1 MARTSSA
8 KKIARLAEKGKG
20 KKVRFQG
27 GSVFP
32 TIVLSVLIL
41 GAILITYA
49 RQSETVVD
57 ASVTAEQKFA
67 TAFAF
72 FNCDALATD
81 LEQPDSAT
89 LSPTDKFA
97 AVTAEDPVA
106 IIGDGIVGWMPQVL
120 AGQRKAKL
128 ETIFGLY
135 GMTVTDDSITL
146 KDGTKISET
155 DTQCADQDAKISV
168 YVWEKKDENNPDQ
181 VPDPKLSIASFG
193 GVKIDDQMTVVLAF
207 APDGADV
214 PRPAVADSLADYQ
227 G

>member
-32 TIVLSVLIL
+32 TVVLAVLIL
-41 GAILITYA
+41 GAVLIAYA
-49 RQSETVVD
+49 RQGGTAVD
-57 ASVTAEQKFA
+57 ATVTAEQKYA

-72 FNCDALATD
+72 FNCTEFAKFSDVFDPATID
-81 LEQPDSAT
+81 PAN
-89 LSPTDKFA
+89 KFA
-97 AVTAEDPVA
+97 DVTTEAPVA

-128 ETIFGLY
+128 DTIFELY
-135 GMTVTDDSITL
+135 GITVTDESITI
-146 KDGTKISET
+146 KDKKISET
-155 DTQCADQDAKISV
+155 DTQCAGKDAKISV
-168 YVWEKKDENNPDQ
+168 HVWEKKDENDPDQ
-181 VPDPKLSIASFG
+181 DSDPKLSIASFG
-193 GVKIDDQMTVVLAF
+193 GVKIDDQMTVVLSF
-207 APDGADV
+207 APDGVEV
-214 PRPAVADSLADYQ
+214 PRPAVADSLAGYQ

>member
-41 GAILITYA
+41 GAVLIAYA
-49 RQSETVVD
+49 RQSGTVVD

-72 FNCDALATD
+72 FNCDAPATD
-81 LEQPDSAT
+81 LEQPDAAT

-97 AVTAEDPVA
+97 AVTTETPAA
-106 IIGDGIVGWMPQVL
+106 IIGDGVVGWLPQAL

-146 KDGTKISET
+146 KDKKISET
-155 DTQCADQDAKISV
+155 DTQCTGKDAKISV
-168 YVWEKKDENNPDQ
+168 YVWESGSVES
-181 VPDPKLSIASFG
+181 KLSIASFG

>member
-32 TIVLSVLIL
+32 TVVLAVLIL
-41 GAILITYA
+41 GAVLIAYA
-49 RQSETVVD
+49 RQGGTAVD
-57 ASVTAEQKFA
+57 ATVTAEQKYA

-72 FNCDALATD
+72 FNCDAFATD
-81 LEQPDSAT
+81 LKQPDAAT
-89 LSPTDKFA
+89 LNPADKFA
-97 AVTAEDPVA
+97 SVTTDAPAV
-106 IIGDGIVGWMPQVL
+106 IIGDGIVGWMPQAL

-128 ETIFGLY
+128 DTVFGLY
-135 GMTVTDDSITL
+135 GMTVTDDSITIGE
-146 KDGTKISET
+146 KKISEI
-155 DTQCADQDAKISV
+155 DTQCGNKDAKISV
-168 YVWEKKDENNPDQ
+168 HVWESGATSS
-181 VPDPKLSIASFG
+181 KLSIASFG
-193 GVKIDDQMTVVLAF
+193 GVKIDNQMTVVLSF
-207 APDGADV
+207 APDGVEV

>member
-32 TIVLSVLIL
+32 SVVLGVLVIGAVLI
-41 GAILITYA
+41 AYA
-49 RQSETVVD
+49 RQGGTVVD
-57 ASVTAEQKFA
+57 ASVSAEQKYA

-72 FNCDALATD
+72 FNCDDLATD
-81 LEQPDSAT
+81 LKQADAAT
-89 LSPTDKFA
+89 LNATDKFA
-97 AVTAEDPVA
+97 AVTTENPSA

-128 ETIFGLY
+128 ETIFALY

-146 KDGTKISET
+146 ADGTKISEA
-155 DTQCADQDAKISV
+155 DTKCAEQDAVINV
-168 YVWEKKDENNPDQ
+168 NVWESGSASSQ
-181 VPDPKLSIASFG
+181 LSIASFG
-193 GVKIDDQMTVVLAF
+193 GVKIDDQMTVVLSF
-207 APDGADV
+207 APEGTEIT
-214 PRPAVADSLADYQ
+214 RPAVADSLADYQ

>member
-32 TIVLSVLIL
+32 SVVLGVLVIGAVLI
-41 GAILITYA
+41 AYA
-49 RQSETVVD
+49 RQGGTVVD
-57 ASVTAEQKFA
+57 ASVSAEQKYA

-81 LEQPDSAT
+81 LKQADAAT
-89 LSPTDKFA
+89 LNATDKFA
-97 AVTAEDPVA
+97 AVTTENPSA

-128 ETIFGLY
+128 ETIFALY
-135 GMTVTDDSITL
+135 GITVTDDSITL
-146 KDGTKISET
+146 ADGTKISEA
-155 DTQCADQDAKISV
+155 DTKCAEQDAVINV
-168 YVWEKKDENNPDQ
+168 NVWESGSASSQ
-181 VPDPKLSIASFG
+181 LSIASFG
-193 GVKIDDQMTVVLAF
+193 GVKIDDQMTVVLSF
-207 APDGADV
+207 APEGTEIA
-214 PRPAVADSLADYQ
+214 RPAVADSLADYQ

>member
-1 MARTSSA
+1 VARTPSA

-41 GAILITYA
+41 GAVLIAYA
-49 RQSETVVD
+49 RQSGTVVD

-81 LEQPDSAT
+81 LEQPDAAT

-97 AVTAEDPVA
+97 AVTTETPAA
-106 IIGDGIVGWMPQVL
+106 IIGDGVVGWLPQAL

-146 KDGTKISET
+146 KDKKISET
-155 DTQCADQDAKISV
+155 DTQCAGKDAKISV
-168 YVWEKKDENNPDQ
+168 YVWESGSVES
-181 VPDPKLSIASFG
+181 KLSIASFG

>member
-32 TIVLSVLIL
+32 TVVLAVLIL
-41 GAILITYA
+41 GAVLIAYA
-49 RQSETVVD
+49 RQGGTAVD
-57 ASVTAEQKFA
+57 ATVTAEQKYA

-72 FNCDALATD
+72 FNCDALATN
-81 LEQPDSAT
+81 LKQPDAAT
-89 LSPTDKFA
+89 LNPADKFA
-97 AVTAEDPVA
+97 AVTTEAPAA
-106 IIGDGIVGWMPQVL
+106 IIGDGIVGWMPQAL

-146 KDGTKISET
+146 VDGTKISEV
-155 DTQCADQDAKISV
+155 DTQCADKDAKITVS
-168 YVWEKKDENNPDQ
+168 VWESGSSAS
-181 VPDPKLSIASFG
+181 KLSIASFG
-193 GVKIDDQMTVVLAF
+193 GVKIDDQMTVVLSF
-207 APDGADV
+207 APDGVEV

>member
-32 TIVLSVLIL
+32 SVVLGVLVIGAVLI
-41 GAILITYA
+41 AYA
-49 RQSETVVD
+49 RQGGTVVD
-57 ASVTAEQKFA
+57 ASVSAEQKYA

-81 LEQPDSAT
+81 LKQADAAT
-89 LSPTDKFA
+89 LNATDKFA
-97 AVTAEDPVA
+97 AVTTENPSA

-128 ETIFGLY
+128 ETIFTLY

-146 KDGTKISET
+146 ADGTKISEA
-155 DTQCADQDAKISV
+155 DTKCAEQDAVINV
-168 YVWEKKDENNPDQ
+168 NVWESGSASSQ
-181 VPDPKLSIASFG
+181 LSIASFG
-193 GVKIDDQMTVVLAF
+193 GVKIDDQMTVVLSF
-207 APDGADV
+207 APEGTEIT
-214 PRPAVADSLADYQ
+214 RPAVADSLADYQ

>member
-41 GAILITYA
+41 GAVLIAYA
-49 RQSETVVD
+49 RQSGTVVD

-97 AVTAEDPVA
+97 AVTTENPAA
-106 IIGDGIVGWMPQVL
+106 IIGDGVVGWLPQAL

-146 KDGTKISET
+146 KDKKISET
-155 DTQCADQDAKISV
+155 DTQCAGKDAKISV
-168 YVWEKKDENNPDQ
+168 YVWESGSVES
-181 VPDPKLSIASFG
+181 KLSIASFG

>member
-41 GAILITYA
+41 GAVLIAYA
-49 RQSETVVD
+49 RQSGTVVD

-81 LEQPDSAT
+81 LEQPDAAT

-97 AVTAEDPVA
+97 AVTTETPAA
-106 IIGDGIVGWMPQVL
+106 IIGDGVVGWLPQAL

-146 KDGTKISET
+146 KDKKISET
-155 DTQCADQDAKISV
+155 DTQCAGKDAKISV
-168 YVWEKKDENNPDQ
+168 YVWESGSVES
-181 VPDPKLSIASFG
+181 KLSIASFG

-207 APDGADV
+207 ASDGVEV

>member
-41 GAILITYA
+41 GAVLIAYA
-49 RQSETVVD
+49 RQSGTVVD

-81 LEQPDSAT
+81 LEQPDAAT

-97 AVTAEDPVA
+97 AVTTETPAA
-106 IIGDGIVGWMPQVL
+106 IIGDGVVGWLPQAL

-146 KDGTKISET
+146 KDKKISET
-155 DTQCADQDAKISV
+155 DTQCAGKDAKISV
-168 YVWEKKDENNPDQ
+168 YVWESGSVES
-181 VPDPKLSIASFG
+181 KLSIASFG

>member
-97 AVTAEDPVA
+97 AVTAEDPAA

-155 DTQCADQDAKISV
+155 DPQCADKDGKLQDAKISV
-168 YVWEKKDENNPDQ
+168 YVWESGSAQ
-181 VPDPKLSIASFG
+181 SKLSIASFG

>member
-32 TIVLSVLIL
+32 SVVLGVLVIGAVLI
-41 GAILITYA
+41 AYA
-49 RQSETVVD
+49 RQGGTVVD
-57 ASVTAEQKFA
+57 ASVSAEQKYA

-81 LEQPDSAT
+81 LKQADAAT
-89 LSPTDKFA
+89 LNATDKFA
-97 AVTAEDPVA
+97 AVTTENPSA

-128 ETIFGLY
+128 ETIFALY

-146 KDGTKISET
+146 ADGTKISEA
-155 DTQCADQDAKISV
+155 DTKCAEQDAVINV
-168 YVWEKKDENNPDQ
+168 NVWESGSASSQ
-181 VPDPKLSIASFG
+181 LSIASFG
-193 GVKIDDQMTVVLAF
+193 GVKIDDQMTVVLSF
-207 APDGADV
+207 APEGTEIA
-214 PRPAVADSLADYQ
+214 RPAVADSLADYQ

>member
-41 GAILITYA
+41 GAVLIAYA
-49 RQSETVVD
+49 RQSGTVVD

-81 LEQPDSAT
+81 LEQPDAAT

-97 AVTAEDPVA
+97 AVTTETPAA
-106 IIGDGIVGWMPQVL
+106 IIGDGVVGWLPQAL

-146 KDGTKISET
+146 KDKKISET
-155 DTQCADQDAKISV
+155 DTQCAGKDAKISV
-168 YVWEKKDENNPDQ
+168 YVWESGSAES
-181 VPDPKLSIASFG
+181 KLSIASFG

-207 APDGADV
+207 ASDGVEV

>member
-41 GAILITYA
+41 GAVLTAYA
-49 RQSETVVD
+49 RQSGTVVD

-81 LEQPDSAT
+81 LEQPDAAT
-89 LSPTDKFA
+89 LSPTNKFA
-97 AVTAEDPVA
+97 AVTTETPAA
-106 IIGDGIVGWMPQVL
+106 IIGDGVVGWLPQAL

-135 GMTVTDDSITL
+135 GITVTDESITI
-146 KDGTKISET
+146 KDKKISET
-155 DTQCADQDAKISV
+155 DTQCAGKDAKISV
-168 YVWEKKDENNPDQ
+168 YVWESGSAES
-181 VPDPKLSIASFG
+181 KLSIASFG

-207 APDGADV
+207 APDGTDV

>member
-1 MARTSSA
+1 VARTSSA

-32 TIVLSVLIL
+32 TVVLAVLIL
-41 GAILITYA
+41 GAVLIAYA
-49 RQSETVVD
+49 RQGGTAVD
-57 ASVTAEQKFA
+57 ATVTAEQKYA

-72 FNCDALATD
+72 FNCDAFATD
-81 LEQPDSAT
+81 LKQPDAAT
-89 LSPTDKFA
+89 INPADKFA
-97 AVTAEDPVA
+97 SVTTEAPAA
-106 IIGDGIVGWMPQVL
+106 IIGDGIVGWMPQAL

-128 ETIFGLY
+128 DTIFGLY

-146 KDGTKISET
+146 KDGTKISEI
-155 DTQCADQDAKISV
+155 DTKCDGKDAKISV
-168 YVWEKKDENNPDQ
+168 HVWESGSAESKESKES
-181 VPDPKLSIASFG
+181 KLSIASFG
-193 GVKIDDQMTVVLAF
+193 GVKIDDQMTVVLSF
-207 APDGADV
+207 APDGVEV

>member
-41 GAILITYA
+41 GAVLIAYA
-49 RQSETVVD
+49 RQSGTVVD

-81 LEQPDSAT
+81 LEQPDAAT

-97 AVTAEDPVA
+97 AVTTENPAA
-106 IIGDGIVGWMPQVL
+106 IIGDGVVGWLPQAL

-135 GMTVTDDSITL
+135 GITVTDESITI
-146 KDGTKISET
+146 KDKKISET
-155 DTQCADQDAKISV
+155 DTQCADKDAKISV
-168 YVWEKKDENNPDQ
+168 YVWESGSAES
-181 VPDPKLSIASFG
+181 KLSIASFG

-207 APDGADV
+207 APDGVDV
-214 PRPAVADSLADYQ
+214 SRPAVADSLADYQ

>member
-41 GAILITYA
+41 GAVLIAYA
-49 RQSETVVD
+49 RQSGTVVD

-97 AVTAEDPVA
+97 AVTTETPAA
-106 IIGDGIVGWMPQVL
+106 IIGDGVVGWLPQAL

-146 KDGTKISET
+146 KDKKISET
-155 DTQCADQDAKISV
+155 DTQCAGKDAKISV
-168 YVWEKKDENNPDQ
+168 YVWESGSVES
-181 VPDPKLSIASFG
+181 KLSIASFG

-207 APDGADV
+207 APDGVEV

>member
-32 TIVLSVLIL
+32 TVVLAVLVLGAVLI
-41 GAILITYA
+41 AYA
-49 RQSETVVD
+49 RQGGTAVD
-57 ASVTAEQKFA
+57 ATVTADQKYA

-81 LEQPDSAT
+81 LKQPDAAT
-89 LSPTDKFA
+89 LNPSDKFA
-97 AVTAEDPVA
+97 AVTTDAPAA
-106 IIGDGIVGWMPQVL
+106 IIADGIVGWMPQAL

-128 ETIFGLY
+128 DTIFGLY

-146 KDGTKISET
+146 ADGTKISET
-155 DTQCADQDAKISV
+155 DTKCANKDAKISV
-168 YVWEKKDENNPDQ
+168 NVWESGSSAS
-181 VPDPKLSIASFG
+181 KLSIASFG
-193 GVKIDDQMTVVLAF
+193 GVKIDNQMTVVLSF
-207 APDGADV
+207 APDGVEV
-214 PRPAVADSLADYQ
+214 PRPAVADSLSAYQ

>member
-41 GAILITYA
+41 GAVLIAYA
-49 RQSETVVD
+49 RQSGTVVD

-81 LEQPDSAT
+81 LEQPDAAT
-89 LSPTDKFA
+89 LSPTNKFA
-97 AVTAEDPVA
+97 AVTTETPAA
-106 IIGDGIVGWMPQVL
+106 IIGDGVVGWLPQAL

-146 KDGTKISET
+146 KDKKISET
-155 DTQCADQDAKISV
+155 DTQCAGKDAKISV
-168 YVWEKKDENNPDQ
+168 YVWESGSVES
-181 VPDPKLSIASFG
+181 KLSIASFG

>member
-32 TIVLSVLIL
+32 SVVFGVLVIGAVLI
-41 GAILITYA
+41 AYA
-49 RQSETVVD
+49 RQGGTVVD
-57 ASVTAEQKFA
+57 ASVSAEQKYA

-81 LEQPDSAT
+81 LKQADAAT
-89 LSPTDKFA
+89 LNATDKFA
-97 AVTAEDPVA
+97 AVTTENPSA

-128 ETIFGLY
+128 ETIFALY

-146 KDGTKISET
+146 ADGTKISEA
-155 DTQCADQDAKISV
+155 DTKCAEQDAVINV
-168 YVWEKKDENNPDQ
+168 NVWESGSASSQ
-181 VPDPKLSIASFG
+181 LSIASFG
-193 GVKIDDQMTVVLAF
+193 GVKIDDQMTVVLSF
-207 APDGADV
+207 APEGTEIT
-214 PRPAVADSLADYQ
+214 RPAVADSLADYQ

>member
-32 TIVLSVLIL
+32 TVVLAVLIL
-41 GAILITYA
+41 GAVLIAYA
-49 RQSETVVD
+49 RQGGTAVD
-57 ASVTAEQKFA
+57 ATVTAEQKYA

-72 FNCDALATD
+72 FNCNEFAIDLKKPELATID
-81 LEQPDSAT
+81 A
-89 LSPTDKFA
+89 DKFA
-97 AVTAEDPVA
+97 SVTAEVPSA
-106 IIGDGIVGWMPQVL
+106 IIGDGVIGWMPQVL

-128 ETIFGLY
+128 ETIFELY
-135 GMTVTDDSITL
+135 GISVTDESITI
-146 KDGTKISET
+146 KDKKISET
-155 DTQCADQDAKISV
+155 DTQCAGKDAKISV
-168 YVWEKKDENNPDQ
+168 YVWESGSAES
-181 VPDPKLSIASFG
+181 KLSIASFG

-207 APDGADV
+207 ASDGVEV

>member
-41 GAILITYA
+41 GAVLIAYA
-49 RQSETVVD
+49 RQSGTVVD

-81 LEQPDSAT
+81 LEQPDAAT

-97 AVTAEDPVA
+97 AVTTETPAA
-106 IIGDGIVGWMPQVL
+106 IIGDGVVGWLPQAL

-135 GMTVTDDSITL
+135 GITVTDESITI
-146 KDGTKISET
+146 KDKKISET
-155 DTQCADQDAKISV
+155 DTQCAGKDAKISV
-168 YVWEKKDENNPDQ
+168 YVWEKKDENDPDQ
-181 VPDPKLSIASFG
+181 DLDPKLSIASFG

-207 APDGADV
+207 APDGTDV

>member
-32 TIVLSVLIL
+32 SVVLGVLVIGAVLI
-41 GAILITYA
+41 AYA
-49 RQSETVVD
+49 RQGGTVVD
-57 ASVTAEQKFA
+57 ASVSAEQKYA

-81 LEQPDSAT
+81 LKQADAAT
-89 LSPTDKFA
+89 LNATDKFA
-97 AVTAEDPVA
+97 AVTTENPSA

-128 ETIFGLY
+128 ETIFALY

-146 KDGTKISET
+146 ADGTKISEA
-155 DTQCADQDAKISV
+155 DTKCAEQDAVINV
-168 YVWEKKDENNPDQ
+168 NVWESGSATSQ
-181 VPDPKLSIASFG
+181 LSIASFG
-193 GVKIDDQMTVVLAF
+193 GVKIDDQMTVVLSF
-207 APDGADV
+207 APEGTEIT
-214 PRPAVADSLADYQ
+214 RPAVADSLADYQ

>member
-32 TIVLSVLIL
+32 TVVLAVLIL
-41 GAILITYA
+41 GAVLIAYA
-49 RQSETVVD
+49 RQGGTAVD
-57 ASVTAEQKFA
+57 ATVTAEQKYA

-72 FNCDALATD
+72 FNCNEFAIDLKKPELATID
-81 LEQPDSAT
+81 A
-89 LSPTDKFA
+89 DKFA
-97 AVTAEDPVA
+97 SVTAEVPSA
-106 IIGDGIVGWMPQVL
+106 IIGDGVIGWMPQVL

-128 ETIFGLY
+128 ETIFELY
-135 GMTVTDDSITL
+135 GISVTDESITI
-146 KDGTKISET
+146 KDKKFSET
-155 DTQCADQDAKISV
+155 DTQCADKDAKISV
-168 YVWEKKDENNPDQ
+168 YVWESGSAES
-181 VPDPKLSIASFG
+181 KLSIASFG

-207 APDGADV
+207 APDGTEV

>member
-32 TIVLSVLIL
+32 TVVLAVLVLGAVLI
-41 GAILITYA
+41 AYA
-49 RQSETVVD
+49 RQGGTAVD
-57 ASVTAEQKFA
+57 ATVTAEQKYA

-72 FNCDALATD
+72 FNCNEFTKISGDFDFATQDA
-81 LEQPDSAT
+81 
-89 LSPTDKFA
+89 DKFA
-97 AVTAEDPVA
+97 SVTAEVPSA
-106 IIGDGIVGWMPQVL
+106 IIGDGIIGWMPQVL

-128 ETIFGLY
+128 DTIFELY
-135 GMTVTDDSITL
+135 EMTVTDDSITL
-146 KDGTKISET
+146 ADGTKISEI
-155 DTQCADQDAKISV
+155 DTKCADKDAKISV
-168 YVWEKKDENNPDQ
+168 YVWESGSAES
-181 VPDPKLSIASFG
+181 KLSIASFG

-207 APDGADV
+207 APDGVEV

>member
-1 MARTSSA
+1 VARTSSA

-41 GAILITYA
+41 GAVLIAYA
-49 RQSETVVD
+49 RQSGTVVD

-81 LEQPDSAT
+81 LEQPDAAT
-89 LSPTDKFA
+89 LSPTNKFA
-97 AVTAEDPVA
+97 AVTTETPAA
-106 IIGDGIVGWMPQVL
+106 IIGDGVVGWLPQAL

-146 KDGTKISET
+146 KDKKISET
-155 DTQCADQDAKISV
+155 DTQCAGKDAKISV
-168 YVWEKKDENNPDQ
+168 YVWESGSVES
-181 VPDPKLSIASFG
+181 KLSIASFG

>member
-32 TIVLSVLIL
+32 SVVLGVLVIGVVLI
-41 GAILITYA
+41 AYA
-49 RQSETVVD
+49 RQGGTVVD
-57 ASVTAEQKFA
+57 ASVSAEQKYA

-81 LEQPDSAT
+81 LKQADAAT
-89 LSPTDKFA
+89 LNATDKFA
-97 AVTAEDPVA
+97 AVTTENPSA
-106 IIGDGIVGWMPQVL
+106 IIGNGIVGWMPQVL

-128 ETIFGLY
+128 ETIFALY

-146 KDGTKISET
+146 ADGTKISEA
-155 DTQCADQDAKISV
+155 DTKCAEQDAVINV
-168 YVWEKKDENNPDQ
+168 NVWESGSASSQ
-181 VPDPKLSIASFG
+181 LSIASFG
-193 GVKIDDQMTVVLAF
+193 GVKIDDQMTVVLSF
-207 APDGADV
+207 APEGTEIT
-214 PRPAVADSLADYQ
+214 RPAVADSLADYQ